1 MRFASLTS
9 CLTVFFTVCFVSGC
23 EEPNAKPVVP
33 EQEVAAAKALTNA
46 GAVLKNDES
55 GRVVDADLRKCDVNS
70 DLFKNLSA
78 LSLLRSLNLSGTNF
92 SDEHCVAS
100 GSDKPV
106 IDLLPAELS
115 NLDLRDCKLSDAATP
130 ALARFT
136 KLRALRF
143 SGKSGNTT
151 ITDEGLVPLKSLKS
165 LKLLALDDLW
175 ITDAGISSIAELGQI
190 EELYLAATVV
200 EDNSI
205 ATISK
210 LPSLKKLRLSKT
222 SVSDAALESLKACK
236 ALQELD
242 LSENSIITDAGLVH
256 LAAITSLKK
265 LNLWR
270 VQITDAGALALAPL
284 VNLEWLNL
292 DNTKLSDAGLPC
304 LKDMNRLTFL
314 HLGSTQI
321 TEAGAP
327 ALFHLKTLKDLKITR
342 TALGASEAAVADLK
356 KNLPTTQIQVEYE
369 GQ

>member
-1 MRFASLTS
+1 MRLYSSPRLLAMLFVLL
-9 CLTVFFTVCFVSGC
+9 CVSGC
-23 EEPNAKPVVP
+23 EDKPAKPVVP
-33 EQEVAAAKALTNA
+33 EQEVAAAKALTTA
-46 GAVLKNDES
+46 GAVLKNDEN
-55 GRVVDADLRKCDVNS
+55 GRVVDADLRKCEINADV
-70 DLFKNLSA
+70 FKQLSA
-78 LSLLRSLNLSGTNF
+78 LTLLRTLNLAGTNF
-92 SDEHCVAS
+92 SDEYCVAS
-100 GSDKPV
+100 GSDKPA
-106 IDLLPAELS
+106 IEQLPADLS

-151 ITDEGLVPLKSLKS
+151 ITDEGLTPLKSLKS

-175 ITDAGISSIAELGQI
+175 ITNAGITTIADLNQI

-200 EDNSI
+200 EDDSI

-210 LPSLKKLRLSKT
+210 FPSLKKLRLSKT

-236 ALQELD
+236 LLQELD
-242 LSENSIITDAGLVH
+242 LSENSIITDAGLQH

-304 LKDMNRLTFL
+304 LKDMNKLTFL

-342 TALGASEAAVADLK
+342 TALGASEAAVAELK
-356 KNLPTTQIQVEYE
+356 KNLPDTLIQVEYE